1 MPYQRPQ
8 MRLLGVALFALLLL
22 CVSCAQTKPPAQPD
36 AWRKV
41 EVDLTQLDAEGLR
54 GPADGKVAV
63 SYEFCIPNT
72 DEGKAQV
79 KAIDPTVQFMPGS
92 RGRIGA
98 GKQECLCVGSTHQ
111 KNFRQVLEALARLS
125 YVRRIIE
132 CHFE

>member
-1 MPYQRPQ
+1 M
-8 MRLLGVALFALLLL
+8 LLGCLLL
-22 CVSCAQTKPPAQPD
+22 CVSCAETKPSAQLD
-36 AWRKV
+36 AGRKV
-41 EVDLTQLDAEGLR
+41 EFDLTRLDAEGLR

-72 DEGKAQV
+72 DECKAQV
-79 KAIDPTVQFMPGS
+79 KAIDHTVQFMPGS

-98 GKQECLCVGSTHQ
+98 SKQECLCIGPTHQ
-111 KNFRQVLEALARLS
+111 KNFRHVLRALASLA